1 MASDPVSSE
10 MRPLPNGWIMK
21 ESSSRP
27 GRKYFFHKMSG
38 MTSWKHPLDLS
49 HKDKHA
55 LRRKPPK
62 RERNIESSSMTS
74 SIIEDLAKRRKSSPI
89 TSPELKSPSQGSHT
103 SKHSQRSSTK
113 QPSHISPGKAPKRIT
128 SRVLK
133 THTIRTAKEKP
144 PGAKKPCVTSQIPAE
159 ISCSKTRACHI
170 ANWLSS
176 VDNSF
181 EPNDAGSNISGG
193 PDHKKREKSSV
204 KKVPEAAEKQPIFSG
219 RINHQ
224 KKDERQS
231 VQSPNDTVLQ
241 KNLQSNSAHKG
252 RIRTFSAGS
261 RETDTSSK
269 GHVRTF
275 SSGSRANSISPTS
288 PPIGFTPFGQ
298 LTQQAPTS
306 SGHKSKAHITS
317 NHGSHNQGPTINGT
331 TSPNTKIQAAQVPNN
346 HGNHSRELNSQD
358 NCTHGNQNNQGNQ
371 VIDTQSL
378 SDTKDVSQNQ
388 GKLEYVAK
396 RSVPMNVD
404 VVVSSPSKPLKSE
417 LHAPMESTPITG
429 AGQFQIPTCLS
440 GQLTGMHST
449 PQVDVVSGGSM
460 SSGNFF
466 YSPLRV
472 NEQVG
477 QHDSGY
483 DDTIDMEV
491 DNCEELQE
499 SIMRE
504 STVSHLI
511 LIQSIEKTFSS
522 TGFTTSSHRFLLRK
536 GEGNLKNLAGVDN
549 DSWLIASDSSKTKP
563 EHSYSDVL
571 YIILDTNILLSH
583 LKFITELKDFPIE
596 GVGRPVL
603 IVPWI
608 VMQELDSLKSD
619 SWKFRKGKII
629 NAENKES
636 QRGVDAQARQ
646 AVRFLHSCFEANH
659 PRIRGQTLAESLEH
673 VSDLPEES
681 NDDRILHCCLMFQM
695 KASNGN
701 AVLFSNDQN
710 LCSKAMINGVRA
722 FRSHNLIDGLRDMF
736 KNKEIVVRADYFSD
750 YYDEL
755 KAQEVLA
762 ERRAKADDIVC
773 ELQCIMREGLAVIV
787 ETEMRA
793 AYEHLWHW
801 IAVFGDVI
809 KRSMHSTVKDLKKLF
824 DPQKGCIAN
833 ASKLLLTSQSL
844 MDAFAQRSSYN
855 GAVTKC
861 VAAIHVLKKKC
872 EDSKEPSPPP
882 NPVTSQA
889 AIQAKPIYH
898 ALPPAMPQSQTETS
912 SVILG
917 EGSTPSSD
925 ETASIASGS
934 IHGEINTVSI
944 RKPYE
949 DVLSAFDVIWNAVN
963 QFSAQIFNALSYPH
977 NIPLSLE
984 NLPKPTKEEA
994 ITFLNRLAPCLSSLV
1009 SALQLVLQLP
1019 IEQLSSSPQPF
1030 LSLQSAISRFHQEIL
1045 NLGCPV
1051 TSQALCVFCQDP
1063 NSSDLQP
1070 EIIDQWQLLTCLILK
1085 GPMRHAVAYSPQGF
1099 FFASER
1105 SALIQGL
1112 SQLDRALAML
1122 QHCWVCVRQA

>member
-1 MASDPVSSE
+1 MIRVYRMASDPVSSE

-144 PGAKKPCVTSQIPAE
+144 PGVKKPCVTSQIPAE

-288 PPIGFTPFGQ
+288 LPIGFTPFGQ
-298 LTQQAPTS
+298 LTQKAPTS

-346 HGNHSRELNSQD
+346 HGNHSREINSQEY
-358 NCTHGNQNNQGNQ
+358 CTHGNQNNQGNQ

-504 STVSHLI
+504 LQEVRHSFVVNHE
-511 LIQSIEKTFSS
+511 Q
-522 TGFTTSSHRFLLRK
+522 
-536 GEGNLKNLAGVDN
+536 
-549 DSWLIASDSSKTKP
+549 IASDSSKTKP
-563 EHSYSDVL
+563 EHCYSDVL

-793 AYEHLWHW
+793 AYEHLWEAIVCIKPPWTLQDLLHIIDKHW

-809 KRSMHSTVKDLKKLF
+809 KRSMHPTVKDLKKLF
-824 DPQKGCIAN
+824 DPHKGVPGCIAN

-844 MDAFAQRSSYN
+844 MGAFAQRSSYN

-1063 NSSDLQP
+1063 NS
-1070 EIIDQWQLLTCLILK
+1070 
-1085 GPMRHAVAYSPQGF
+1085 
-1099 FFASER
+1099 R